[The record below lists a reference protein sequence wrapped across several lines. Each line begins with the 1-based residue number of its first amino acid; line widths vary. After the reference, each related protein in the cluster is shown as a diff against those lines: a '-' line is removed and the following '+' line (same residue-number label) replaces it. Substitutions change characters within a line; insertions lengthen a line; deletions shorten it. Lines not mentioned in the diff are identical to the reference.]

1 MTLAP
6 TITPVPS
13 ATVTAT
19 FPPAPVFPTVPLP
32 FSPTP
37 NTQQAINPVNP
48 AQPPG
53 LLPAAFRFGQSVN
66 GADLLAYRQGTGDNV
81 IMLVGGIHMGYEAI
95 TVELVNELR
104 NFFRER
110 PQEIL
115 PGITLVFVPSIN
127 PDAAAYGEQ
136 LRGRFNANNV
146 DLNRNW
152 GCGWSADAVFQE
164 QTVNPGSEPFSEP
177 ETRALGSLI
186 QRVQPD
192 AVLFYHAA
200 ANGVYGGNCN
210 PGSTVSDAL
219 AEAYGTA
226 ARYPFEGGFSAYE
239 VTGSAPA
246 WVDSLG
252 IPALDVEL
260 ATSDSTEF
268 QRNLNGLMAVQR
280 WLRGTP

>member
-1 MTLAP
+1 M
-6 TITPVPS
+6 TIT
-13 ATVTAT
+13 ATY
-19 FPPAPVFPTVPLP
+19 PPAPVFPTVPLP

-37 NTQQAINPVNP
+37 NTQSSAASA

-53 LLPAAFRFGQSVN
+53 TLPEAFRFGQSVN
-66 GADLLAYRQGTGDNV
+66 GADLLAYRQGTGDNM

-115 PGITLVFVPSIN
+115 PGITLVFVPAIN

-152 GCGWSADAVFQE
+152 GCGWSPEAVFQE
-164 QTVNPGSEPFSEP
+164 QEVNPGSEPFSEP

-192 AVLFYHAA
+192 VVLFYHAA

-210 PGSTVSDAL
+210 PGSTVSDEL
-219 AEAYGTA
+219 AEVYGTA
-226 ARYPFEGGFSAYE
+226 SRYPFEGDFGAYE

-260 ATSDSTEF
+260 ATSESTEF

-280 WLRGTP
+280 WLRTR